1 MTALSTA
8 HDKRRRRTRSECQLL
23 RDQIASVLQDD
34 HPQSVRHVF
43 HRMTDLRLQAPVE
56 KSDRGEA
63 SERAGLLAL
72 AAALGGRP

>member
-1 MTALSTA
+1 MTALSTE

-43 HRMTDLRLQAPVE
+43 YRMTDLRLQALVE